1 MNRPEKLASA
11 MGFALR
17 GLKLDQR
24 MREGKAMALWPDIVG
39 GVTAERTKPLYVN
52 RGTMTVLVSSS
63 AWANQLNL
71 LKPKI
76 LAALS
81 ERCGPGVNKD
91 IRWRTG
97 DQPPD
102 ADAPPGVLGSAL
114 RIRKKAR
121 DEGPALSEA
130 ETAAI
135 AAQVRAISDPE
146 LAKHFE
152 RTLTAQARRRA
163 RLKLVGWVPCKRC
176 GVLHDEGDRPFIR
189 APRQAV
195 LGSSAPAV
203 PAGDR
208 LAEARLCPVCR
219 MALNAILE

>member
-1 MNRPEKLASA
+1 MNRPEKLSSA
-11 MGFALR
+11 MGFALK

-39 GVTAERTKPLYVN
+39 AVTAERTRPLYVN

-76 LAALS
+76 LAGLA
-81 ERCGPGVNKD
+81 ERCGPGVIKD

-97 DQPPD
+97 DSPPD
-102 ADAPPGVLGSAL
+102 ADAPLGL
-114 RIRKKAR
+114 VGGLKLRKKAR
-121 DEGPALSEA
+121 VDGPPLSEA

-135 AAQVRAISDPE
+135 AAQVRAIPDAE
-146 LAKHFE
+146 LAKAIE
-152 RTLTAQARRRA
+152 RTLTSQARRRA
-163 RLKLVGWVPCKRC
+163 RLRQVGWVPCRRC
-176 GVLHDEGDRPFIR
+176 GVLHDEGDRPFLR
-189 APRQAV
+189 APRQEV
-195 LGSSAPAV
+195 LGAPAPV
-203 PAGDR
+203 PPPVDR

-219 MALNAILE
+219 MELNSIL